1 MNGIAPTQIT
11 PADARWSVWLS
22 ERMGGAV
29 PAQLT
34 TLGNLTLLGLPKT
47 GLFCFARCPGATI
60 LRVYD
65 EG

>member
-1 MNGIAPTQIT
+1 
-11 PADARWSVWLS
+11 
-22 ERMGGAV
+22 MGDAV

-47 GLFCFARCPGATI
+47 ALFCFARCPGATI